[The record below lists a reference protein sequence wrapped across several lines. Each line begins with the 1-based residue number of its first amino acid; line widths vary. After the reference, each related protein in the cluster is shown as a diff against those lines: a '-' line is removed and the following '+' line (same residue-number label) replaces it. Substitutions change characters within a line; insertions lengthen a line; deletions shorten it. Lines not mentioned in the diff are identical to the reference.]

1 MVLSHTSTLELQEFW
16 KLFAMEPGDG
26 ATQLDDSRRK
36 EQGEGSDVDI
46 GTLFSPGND
55 CEDGAFARHEN
66 PMVKN
71 MEGVKAAKAA
81 GSGFVRSR
89 TLTHDLPPDL
99 GVTTDWSSN
108 PMTAVDQERGGG
120 GNQLEAVL

>member
-26 ATQLDDSRRK
+26 AAQLDDSRRK

-46 GTLFSPGND
+46 GTIFSPGND
-55 CEDGAFARHEN
+55 CEDGTFARHEN

-71 MEGVKAAKAA
+71 MEGMEAAKA
-81 GSGFVRSR
+81 GSEFLR
-89 TLTHDLPPDL
+89 THIQDLPPDL
-99 GVTTDWSSN
+99 EVTTDWACN
-108 PMTAVDQERGGG
+108 PMLAVDQEEGGAG
-120 GNQLEAVL
+120 GQMEAVL